1 MKITPLGDRVVVKPL
16 KEDEVTKGGIVL
28 PETVDKEKPEKGEV
42 MAVGPGR
49 LLDNGTRAPID
60 VKVGDKILFEK
71 YGADE
76 FKVEDEEILV
86 VEADKIVGIIS

>member
-16 KEDEVTKGGIVL
+16 KEDEMTKGGIVL

-42 MAVGPGR
+42 IAVGPGR

-86 VEADKIVGIIS
+86 VEADKIVGVIS